1 MIIPAIDTVTL
12 DNIQNYFRKSR
23 HYMFAY
29 LEGIPGGSDLEKQVK
44 EYKKII
50 KSHRRISE
58 HQ

>member
-1 MIIPAIDTVTL
+1 MIIPALDTVAL

-23 HYMFAY
+23 HHMFAY

-44 EYKKII
+44 EYI
-50 KSHRRISE
+50 KSHRSISE

>member
-1 MIIPAIDTVTL
+1 MIIPALDTVTL

-44 EYKKII
+44 EYI
-50 KSHRRISE
+50 KSHRSISE